1 MPYCQR
7 CGGKTTE
14 QTIDGRSRPVCG
26 ACGFVVY
33 LDPKLAV
40 AVVIARKGRILLGR
54 RGPNSREPGRWSFP
68 AGFVDR
74 GEAVEEAVV
83 REVLE
88 ETGLVIEP
96 GPLLGLFS
104 RRGETVVLAA
114 YAAASATGEPVAG
127 DDLDQLDWFD
137 PGQLPDLAFPH
148 DRDIVAAWQEQLVL
162 DRTRSRPQPKS

>member
-1 MPYCQR
+1 MFCQR
-7 CGGKTTE
+7 CGGETSD
-14 QTIDGRSRPVCG
+14 QDVDGRSRPVCA

-40 AVVIARKGRILLGR
+40 AVVIERNGAILLGR

-74 GEAVEEAVV
+74 GEPVEHAAV

-88 ETGLVIEP
+88 ETGLAIEI

-114 YAAASATGEPVAG
+114 YAATAVAGEPVAG
-127 DDLDQLDWFD
+127 DDLERLDWFEPD
-137 PGQLPDLAFPH
+137 DLPDLAFPH
-148 DRDIVAAWQEQLVL
+148 DPEIIAAWREQTVSG
-162 DRTRSRPQPKS
+162 RSERRAGMKS